1 MPRPGYDDVVL
12 VTGFPAF
19 HARRMVHEL
28 LASEPRTFVYLV
40 VLAKFLP
47 QAEAELEVLPFEQ
60 RVRVAVL
67 EGDAA
72 AIDFGLSGAE
82 IRQLGREVDIL
93 HHMAHASFVGVDRKA
108 AEVLNVLGAAEAVEV
123 ARTLGELRCLVLHST
138 AFVAGDRT
146 GVVLEDDLDRGQA
159 FRNVVEETR
168 LRGETIVRRAMGEL
182 PIAVVRPTNVV
193 GDSGTGEIGRFDGP
207 YLLFLLIVASP
218 ADFPILLPGRGDAP
232 LALVP
237 VDFVVRAARHIG
249 RSRAAVGKTF
259 HLADPSPLSSRRV
272 FDLVARAAGR
282 QVAKGHIPGNVMRMV
297 MRAPGVE
304 RLLSSPRS
312 LIDQLTSSVRFDT
325 RNADAVLAGTNIVC
339 PPFESYVEQL
349 VARVEERV
357 RKLKERRVEEVI
369 DVGEDPL
376 P

>member
-28 LASEPRTFVYLV
+28 LAAEPRTFVYLV
-40 VLAKFLP
+40 VLAKFVAD
-47 QAEAELEVLPFEQ
+47 AEAELDALPFEQ
-60 RVRVAVL
+60 RVRVALL

-93 HHMAHASFVGVDRKA
+93 HHMAHASYVGVERKA
-108 AEVLNVLGAAEAVEV
+108 AEVLNVVGAAEAVEV

-138 AFVAGDRT
+138 AFVAGNRT
-146 GVVLEDDLDRGQA
+146 GVVYEDELDAGQG

-168 LRGETIVRRAMGEL
+168 LRGESIVRRAMGEL
-182 PIAVVRPTNVV
+182 PIAIVRPTTVV

-218 ADFPILLPGRGDAP
+218 ADFPIPQPGKGDAP

-249 RSRAAVGKTF
+249 RSRAALGKTF
-259 HLADPSPLSSRRV
+259 HLADPRPLSARRV
-272 FDLVARAAGR
+272 FELVAHVAGR
-282 QVAKGHIPGNVMRMV
+282 QMSKGHIPGNVMRLLL
-297 MRAPGVE
+297 RAPGAE
-304 RLLSSPRS
+304 RLLSSPRA
-312 LIDQLTSSVRFDT
+312 LVDQLTSSVRFDT
-325 RNADAVLAGTNIVC
+325 RNADALFAGTDIVC
-339 PPFESYVEQL
+339 PPFESYVEHL

-357 RKLKERRVEEVI
+357 KKLKERRVEEVI